1 MKHTI
6 KSDHVHALL
15 LAIGL
20 LTTFTSLAVADELPV
35 NLAPLARVSASS
47 RFSDAY
53 RPDMAVNNVIPSEF
67 RQDQDWAVKG
77 TQTGWFSL
85 RWDKAV
91 EATQIIYYARVTSPL
106 LETFKDYEVYLND
119 ADQAAVSGT
128 LEHRRGPQ
136 IIAFPKQKVTK
147 IRLVFL
153 SSYPGSPNPGAAE
166 IAVYGTEVTEKQ
178 LAEMRIPPEEK
189 TPEALTLRR
198 ELLNGKLGFK
208 EILLVKRK
216 PLNIS
221 HVYVYHVEGFRPG
234 GGLYRFSP
242 NEKGG
247 DLVCIFDAADGMITT
262 ADLSYDG
269 REVVFAMRRGGLV
282 ASNPVAH
289 IEDISRNRDE
299 KSNYHLYRI
308 NIDGSGLTQLTHGT
322 YNNACPLTTSWT
334 SRPRCLT
341 MERSSTRAGSTL
353 TELPARFRVCGPSI
367 RTVPI
372 WPVSMAIVS
381 SRRARSWTPSQSPG
395 RAK

>member
-20 LTTFTSLAVADELPV
+20 LTTLTSLAVADELPV

-234 GGLYRFSP
+234 G
-242 NEKGG
+242 
-247 DLVCIFDAADGMITT
+247 
-262 ADLSYDG
+262 
-269 REVVFAMRRGGLV
+269 
-282 ASNPVAH
+282 
-289 IEDISRNRDE
+289 
-299 KSNYHLYRI
+299 
-308 NIDGSGLTQLTHGT
+308 
-322 YNNACPLTTSWT
+322 
-334 SRPRCLT
+334 
-341 MERSSTRAGSTL
+341 
-353 TELPARFRVCGPSI
+353 
-367 RTVPI
+367 
-372 WPVSMAIVS
+372 
-381 SRRARSWTPSQSPG
+381 
-395 RAK
+395 